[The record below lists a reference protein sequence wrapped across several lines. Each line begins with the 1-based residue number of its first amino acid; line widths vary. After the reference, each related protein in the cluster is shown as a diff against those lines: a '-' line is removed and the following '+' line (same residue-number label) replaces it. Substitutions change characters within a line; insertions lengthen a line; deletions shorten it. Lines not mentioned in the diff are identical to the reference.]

1 MPSISMMHSFS
12 HLFGNEAAPA
22 AILMSV
28 GLWSLIN
35 LNFLLDFVGCSS
47 ITKVGPKMFRD
58 FLNCYNENPFR
69 LSTWA

>member
-35 LNFLLDFVGCSS
+35 LIYFFLYFVGCSS
-47 ITKVGPKMFRD
+47 TSTKVVPNMFKD
-58 FLNCYNENPFR
+58 FLNCCNGNAF
-69 LSTWA
+69 